1 MFRRSTWIL
10 VAFFLISLLVMVY
23 LRQRDEAPGVEATP
37 QPTQAPL
44 FSFSSDAINSLRV
57 ESQAGDVVDMQRD
70 QDGAWQVVEPA
81 APEADQGQI
90 SSAVLTLTSI
100 MVQTTVD
107 PSAPLDVL
115 GLQLPEYVIRFEVEG
130 AGLQELH
137 VGRKTPIG
145 NGYNVRHNDG
155 PAVIV
160 SSFSI
165 DPLLLL
171 LEEPPVIEPTPTP
184 EADGTDDEPETAT
197 PVP

>member
-10 VAFFLISLLVMVY
+10 VAFFLISLLVMLY
-23 LRQRDEAPGVEATP
+23 LRQRDEASDVEATP

-44 FSFSSDAINSLRV
+44 FSFSSDAITSLRV
-57 ESQAGDVVDMQRD
+57 QNQAGDVVDMRRD
-70 QDGAWQVVEPA
+70 QDGAWQVVEPE

-90 SSAVLTLTSI
+90 GSAVNTLTSI
-100 MVQTTVD
+100 MVQNTVD

-115 GLQLPEYVIRFEVEG
+115 GLQPPEFVIRFEVEG
-130 AGLQELH
+130 AGPQELY

-145 NGYNVRHNDG
+145 NGYNVRHNEG
-155 PAVIV
+155 PAVVV

-171 LEEPPVIEPTPTP
+171 LENPPIIEPTPTP
-184 EADGTDDEPETAT
+184 EMDGTEDETEMAT